1 MRARSRS
8 AEAGMGH
15 AISATVQGHTW
26 ERKRCPPHKGSAYTA
41 HVQRLSAS
49 PQRSHCAC
57 ILVSALQFRQCIGS
71 KRSAVSAQPGHFQPG
86 AGPPQREQRSL
97 AIVRIRSW
105 VFCMVPVVY
114 RAVAPRFK
122 EAVHPLTP
130 LLSPHCRVLLFWFFR
145 RGAR

>member
-8 AEAGMGH
+8 VEAGMGH
-15 AISATVQGHTW
+15 AISATVQEHTR
-26 ERKRCPPHKGSAYTA
+26 ERKRLPFPLHKGREFESYTE

-49 PQRSHCAC
+49 PQCSHCAC
-57 ILVSALQFRQCIGS
+57 ILAPALQFRQCIGS
-71 KRSAVSAQPGHFQPG
+71 KRSAVSPQPGHFQPG
-86 AGPPQREQRSL
+86 AGPPHREQRSL

-122 EAVHPLTP
+122 EAVHPRSYP
-130 LLSPHCRVLLFWFFR
+130 
-145 RGAR
+145 